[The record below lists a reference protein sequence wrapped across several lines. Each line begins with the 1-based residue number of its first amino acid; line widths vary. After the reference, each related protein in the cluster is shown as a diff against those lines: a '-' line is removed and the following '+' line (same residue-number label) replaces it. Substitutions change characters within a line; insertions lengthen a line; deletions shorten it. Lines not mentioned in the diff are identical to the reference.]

1 MSHILDKPKHFQLIT
16 HKLLPEFVPPVE
28 NVMNRNISVTLA
40 DFKFSA
46 DAKSAFDVSL
56 LMQSRDDED
65 DDPLPSA
72 GINGDSDPNA
82 PGQDFFGGEDM
93 GNDFGGGDDY
103 FGGGDGDD
111 DNDAGF
117 GDDAGMGVGMN
128 MGGAAGGFGPAEA
141 FDPHKQ
147 GNGSSVFV
155 SMDDGQGLL
164 LDHFDEGYLK
174 NWAGPEHWKLRRVR
188 RGQSRHL
195 SSGSH
200 VHD

>member
-1 MSHILDKPKHFQLIT
+1 MRHILDKTKHFQLIT
-16 HKLLPEFVPPVE
+16 HNLSPEFVPPVE
-28 NVMNRNISVTLA
+28 NVMSRNISVTLA

-93 GNDFGGGDDY
+93 GNDSGGGDDY

-117 GDDAGMGVGMN
+117 GDDSGMGMGMD
-128 MGGAAGGFGPAEA
+128 MGGVAGGFGPAEA
-141 FDPHKQ
+141 FDPRKQ

-164 LDHFDEGYLK
+164 LDQFDEGYLK

-188 RGQSRHL
+188 RG
-195 SSGSH
+195 
-200 VHD
+200 